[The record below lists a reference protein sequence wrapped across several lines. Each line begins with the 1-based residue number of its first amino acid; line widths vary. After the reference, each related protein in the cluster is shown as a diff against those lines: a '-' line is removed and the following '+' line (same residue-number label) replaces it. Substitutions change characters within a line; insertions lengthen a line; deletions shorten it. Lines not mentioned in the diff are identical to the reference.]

1 MDLSV
6 VIPVKNEAE
15 NIASLVGEIRA
26 ALDGLVEYEIL
37 YVDDGSSDASV
48 AEISRL
54 AAKMPQVRLLR
65 HTRNCGQSAA
75 IRTGVR
81 AARAAWIAT
90 LDGDGQ
96 NDPADIPKLWRL
108 GLTAPDAP
116 SLLIAGC
123 RESRQDSWTKR
134 FAS

>member
-15 NIASLVGEIRA
+15 NIAALVGEVCA
-26 ALDGLVEYEIL
+26 TLDGLVEYEIL
-37 YVDDGSSDASV
+37 YVDDGSTDTTV

-54 AAKMPQVRLLR
+54 AAKIPQIRLLR

-81 AARAAWIAT
+81 AARGGGGPFGTGQSSAAPQGEIE
-90 LDGDGQ
+90 
-96 NDPADIPKLWRL
+96 IRH
-108 GLTAPDAP
+108 
-116 SLLIAGC
+116 
-123 RESRQDSWTKR
+123 
-134 FAS
+134 F